1 MMNPILSSSVRRRMR
16 GVRTPVIIALYDLL
30 IAVFALLIL
39 KGISAETLPMKRMR
53 SGIDYYIMMLG
64 VQFLLTILIA
74 PAMTSGSISGER
86 ERQTLDLLLVTNTGA
101 FRIVWGKFLESF
113 AFAALLIFST
123 LPMLCI
129 VLIPGGVTMLQIL
142 TSMLF
147 MLVTAFGALSIGT
160 LCSALFRRTVAST
173 VAAYLIVFA
182 IGAGTLLVAGL
193 QLNDVAARFNYDTT
207 EFATMTS
214 QQLMALVPKALF
226 INPGMGY
233 LCLVADQ
240 TLLMHGTFS
249 MLGNGYWLYYILEA
263 LRFDV
268 LVWINMGTVAALGT
282 LFVSASALTLRSG
295 RRVRV
300 RK

>member
-1 MMNPILSSSVRRRMR
+1 MMNPLLSSSARRRMR

-39 KGISAETLPMKRMR
+39 EDVGAKELPMRQMR
-53 SGIDYYIMMLG
+53 SGIECYIIMLG

-74 PAMTSGSISGER
+74 PAMTAGSISGER

-129 VLIPGGVTMLQIL
+129 VLIPGGVTLLQIL

-160 LCSALFRRTVAST
+160 LCSAIFRRTVAST

-182 IGAGTLLVAGL
+182 IGVGTLLVAGV
-193 QLNDVAARFNYDTT
+193 QLNGVAAKYDYDTT
-207 EFATMTS
+207 RFSSMTA

-226 INPGMGY
+226 LNPGMGY
-233 LCLVADQ
+233 LWLVADQ
-240 TLLMHGTFS
+240 TLLLRSTFS

-268 LVWINMGTVAALGT
+268 LVWINMGVVAALAT
-282 LFVSASALTLRSG
+282 VFVSTSALTLRSG

-300 RK
+300 RR

>member
-30 IAVFALLIL
+30 IALFALLIL
-39 KGISAETLPMKRMR
+39 ESIGAKELPMKRMR
-53 SGIDYYIMMLG
+53 SGIDYYIVMLG

-74 PAMTSGSISGER
+74 PAMTAGSISGER

-129 VLIPGGVTMLQIL
+129 VMIPGGVTLLQIL
-142 TSMLF
+142 TALLF

-182 IGAGTLLVAGL
+182 IGVGTLLVAGV
-193 QLNDVAARFNYDTT
+193 QLNGVAAKFDYDTSQFT
-207 EFATMTS
+207 SMTS

-226 INPGMGY
+226 LNPGVGY

-240 TLLMHGTFS
+240 TLLMQSTFS
-249 MLGNGYWLYYILEA
+249 MLGGGYWLYYILKA
-263 LRFDV
+263 LQFNV
-268 LVWINMGTVAALGT
+268 LVWINMAAVTALATV
-282 LFVSASALTLRSG
+282 FVSASALMIRSG

>member
-53 SGIDYYIMMLG
+53 NGIDYYIMMLG

-182 IGAGTLLVAGL
+182 IGAGTLLVAGI
-193 QLNDVAARFNYDTT
+193 QLSDVAARFNYDTT

-240 TLLMHGTFS
+240 TLLMHSTFN

>member
-193 QLNDVAARFNYDTT
+193 QLSDVAARFNYDTT

-240 TLLMHGTFS
+240 TLLMHSTFN

>member
-30 IAVFALLIL
+30 IAAFALLIL
-39 KGISAETLPMKRMR
+39 DGVGAKALPMSRMR

-64 VQFLLTILIA
+64 VQFLLTVLIA
-74 PAMTSGSISGER
+74 PAMTAGSISGER

-129 VLIPGGVTMLQIL
+129 VMIPGGVTLFQIL
-142 TSMLF
+142 TAMLF

-160 LCSALFRRTVAST
+160 LCSAMFRRTVAST

-182 IGAGTLLVAGL
+182 IGAGTLLVAGI
-193 QLNDVAARFNYDTT
+193 QLNGVAAKFNYDTSQ
-207 EFATMTS
+207 FAQMTTR
-214 QQLMALVPKALF
+214 QLMALVPKALF
-226 INPGMGY
+226 VNPGMG
-233 LCLVADQ
+233 
-240 TLLMHGTFS
+240 
-249 MLGNGYWLYYILEA
+249 
-263 LRFDV
+263 
-268 LVWINMGTVAALGT
+268 
-282 LFVSASALTLRSG
+282 
-295 RRVRV
+295 
-300 RK
+300 

>member
-1 MMNPILSSSVRRRMR
+1 MMNPLLSSSARRRMR
-16 GVRTPVIIALYDLL
+16 GVRTPVIIVLYDLL

-39 KGISAETLPMKRMR
+39 EEVGAKELPMRYMR
-53 SGIDYYIMMLG
+53 SGIECYIIMLG

-74 PAMTSGSISGER
+74 PAMTAGSISGER

-129 VLIPGGVTMLQIL
+129 VLIPGGVMLLQIL

-160 LCSALFRRTVAST
+160 LCSAIFRRTVAST

-182 IGAGTLLVAGL
+182 IGVGTLLVAGV
-193 QLNDVAARFNYDTT
+193 QLNGVAAKCDYDTT
-207 EFATMTS
+207 RISSMTA

-226 INPGMGY
+226 LNPGMGY

-240 TLLMHGTFS
+240 TLLLQSTFG

-268 LVWINMGTVAALGT
+268 LVWINMGVVAALAT
-282 LFVSASALTLRSG
+282 VFVSASALTLRSG

-300 RK
+300 RR

>member
-1 MMNPILSSSVRRRMR
+1 MMNPLLSSSARRRMR
-16 GVRTPVIIALYDLL
+16 GVRTPVIIVLYDLL

-39 KGISAETLPMKRMR
+39 ADVGAKELPMRYMR
-53 SGIDYYIMMLG
+53 SGIECYIIMLG

-74 PAMTSGSISGER
+74 PAMTAGSISGER

-129 VLIPGGVTMLQIL
+129 VLIPGGVTLLQIL

-160 LCSALFRRTVAST
+160 LCSAIFRRTVAST

-182 IGAGTLLVAGL
+182 IGVGTLLVAGV
-193 QLNDVAARFNYDTT
+193 QLNGVAAKYDYDTT
-207 EFATMTS
+207 RFSSMTA

-226 INPGMGY
+226 LNPGMGY

-240 TLLMHGTFS
+240 TLLLQSTFS

-268 LVWINMGTVAALGT
+268 LVWINMGVVAALAT
-282 LFVSASALTLRSG
+282 VFVSASALTLRSG

-300 RK
+300 RR